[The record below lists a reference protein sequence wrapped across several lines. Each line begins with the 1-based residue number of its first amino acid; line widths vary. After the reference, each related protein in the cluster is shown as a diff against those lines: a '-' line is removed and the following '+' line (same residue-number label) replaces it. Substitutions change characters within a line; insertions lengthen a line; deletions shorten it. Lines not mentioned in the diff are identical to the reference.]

1 MPERAAEG
9 KANTS
14 QRVLARLAKTRSWM
28 RERGLDRLFVYSYRS
43 SMTAY
48 WTGYTPRHS
57 VTNASLLVIT
67 DRDAVHITRL
77 PLHMAT
83 AEGAQ
88 VPIPITCAASNRWE
102 VASVADLAAAA
113 AAWLDDVGSAGTT
126 GFAAYGPEAGI
137 FRALETRFG
146 SVADMSAGVAEFLA
160 IKDAT
165 ELDSVR
171 AAAGVA
177 QDAFDAGFGA
187 LRVGGT
193 AGDAVAAAER
203 VLRERGSST
212 WHCFA
217 GGTDVAGR
225 TLLQPTSTILSP
237 GDRVYLEVIPDI
249 ESFCPEVASAIY
261 MGYVPLGLTE
271 ADSLVEYALGQAVSR
286 MNSRMSF
293 ADLFAVMM
301 TPLEDA
307 GYSRNTITRLGHGTG
322 IDNIELPE
330 YIAADD
336 ERLLG
341 DGRIISI
348 HPNLNSDDFGHLVRG
363 GTVIVRADDCEP
375 LFRLPAGPLVAT

>member
-1 MPERAAEG
+1 MPEPTAEG
-9 KANTS
+9 TPDTT
-14 QRVLARLAKTRSWM
+14 QRVLARLARTRSWM
-28 RERGLDRLFVYSYRS
+28 SERGVDRLFVYSYRS

-83 AEGAQ
+83 AAGAR
-88 VPIPITCAASNRWE
+88 VPIPITCAAPNRWE
-102 VASVADLAAAA
+102 VASVTDLAATAA
-113 AAWLDDVGSAGTT
+113 VWLDDAGSAGTN

-137 FRALETRFG
+137 FHALETRFG
-146 SVADMSAGVAEFLA
+146 SVSDLSVDVAEFLA
-160 IKDAT
+160 IKDAA

-171 AAAGVA
+171 VAARVA
-177 QDAFDAGFGA
+177 QDAFDAGFSA
-187 LRVGGT
+187 LHVGGT
-193 AGDAVAAAER
+193 AANAVAAAER

-217 GGTDVAGR
+217 GGTDAAGR

-261 MGYVPLGLTE
+261 MGNVPPGLTE
-271 ADSLVEYALGQAVSR
+271 ADNLVEYALGQAITT

-293 ADLFAVMM
+293 AELFAVMM

-307 GYSRNTITRLGHGTG
+307 GYSRDTITRLGHGTG

-330 YIAADD
+330 YFAADD

-375 LFRLPAGPLVAT
+375 LFWLPAGPLVAT